1 MINRERLVTEFLEL
15 ARTSSLSRRE
25 GEVARRLV
33 STLEHMGAQVE
44 VDDAGHH
51 VGGDTGNLIARFPGT
66 KPEAAPFL
74 LSAHMDTVV
83 PGENVRPVV
92 RDDII
97 RTDGTTVLGG
107 DDKSG
112 IVAILEAIRVVQEQ
126 RIPHGAIDVVFT
138 ICEEVGLIGAKHF
151 DVGRLRARTGLVL
164 DCDGVDELITRAP
177 GANRLAVT
185 VHGLEAHA
193 GVCPER
199 GISAIAVAA
208 EAIAGMRLG
217 RVDADTTANIGVIQ
231 GGLAINIVPNRV
243 TVRGETR
250 SLSPEKLDA
259 QTAHMTECFERAA
272 ARHRVVLE
280 DGRHVARVETKVTRD
295 YERLLVPDDAP
306 VVRLLKDAA
315 RALGRPL
322 RTRSS
327 GGASDANIL
336 NGQGLEIAN
345 LGCGMRDIHTVNEWI
360 DVKDMI
366 ATAQLL
372 VETLRRHA

>member
-1 MINRERLVTEFLEL
+1 VIDRERLVNEFLAL
-15 ARTSSLSRRE
+15 ARTSSVSRRE

-33 STLEHMGAQVE
+33 STLEGMGAQVE
-44 VDDAGHH
+44 LDDAGHR
-51 VGGDTGNLIARFPGT
+51 VGGDTGNLLARFPASAST
-66 KPEAAPFL
+66 AAPFL

-83 PGENVRPVV
+83 PGENVRPVL
-92 RDDII
+92 RDDVI

-112 IVAILEAIRVVQEQ
+112 IVAILESIRVVQEQ
-126 RIPHGAIDVVFT
+126 RIPHGPLDVLFT
-138 ICEEVGLIGAKHF
+138 ICEETGLLGAKHF
-151 DVGRLRARTGLVL
+151 DVRRLRARTGLVL

-177 GANRLAVT
+177 AANKLAVT

-193 GVCPER
+193 GLCPER
-199 GISAIAVAA
+199 GVSAIAVAA

-217 RVDADTTANIGVIQ
+217 RVDADTTANIGFIE

-272 ARHRVVLE
+272 ARHGVVLE
-280 DGRHVARVETKVTRD
+280 DGPHRARVETKVTRD
-295 YERLLVPDDAP
+295 YERLRIADDAP
-306 VVRLLKDAA
+306 VVGLLRDAA

-327 GGASDANIL
+327 GGASDANVL
-336 NGQGLEIAN
+336 NGHGLEVAN

-360 DVKDMI
+360 DVKDMV

>member
-1 MINRERLVTEFLEL
+1 MIDRARLVNEFLEL
-15 ARTSSLSRRE
+15 ARTSSVSRRE

-33 STLEHMGAQVE
+33 ATLGRMGAQVE

-51 VGGDTGNLIARFPGT
+51 VGGDTGNLLARFPGT
-66 KPEAAPFL
+66 APNASAFL

-83 PGENVRPVV
+83 PGENVRPVL

-112 IVAILEAIRVVQEQ
+112 IVAILEAIRVVQKQ
-126 RIPHGAIDVVFT
+126 RIPHAPLDVLFT
-138 ICEEVGLIGAKHF
+138 ICEESGLLGAKHF
-151 DVGRLRARTGLVL
+151 DVGRLRARRGLVL

-177 GANRLAVT
+177 AANRLAVT

-193 GVCPER
+193 GLCPER

-208 EAIAGMRLG
+208 EAIASMRLG
-217 RVDADTTANIGVIQ
+217 RVDADTTANIGVVQ
-231 GGLAINIVPNRV
+231 GGVAINIVPNRV

-250 SLSPEKLDA
+250 SLSVEKLDA
-259 QTAHMTECFERAA
+259 QTAHMSECFERAA

-280 DGRHVARVETKVTRD
+280 DGPHGARVETKVTRD
-295 YERLLVPDDAP
+295 YERLQVADDAP
-306 VVRLLKDAA
+306 VVRLLQDAA
-315 RALGRPL
+315 RALARPF
-322 RTRSS
+322 RTRAS

-360 DVKDMI
+360 DVKDMV

-372 VETLRRHA
+372 VETLRRHT